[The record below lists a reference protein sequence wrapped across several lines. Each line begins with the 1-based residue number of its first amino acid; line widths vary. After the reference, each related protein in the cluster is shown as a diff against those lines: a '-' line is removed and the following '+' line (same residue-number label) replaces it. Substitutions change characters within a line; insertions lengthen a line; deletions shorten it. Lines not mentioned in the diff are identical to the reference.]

1 MKYCQ
6 KCGAELVD
14 EAVVCPSCGC
24 AQGKTVTETDGGGF
38 GWALLGFCIPIVGLI
53 LWLVWRDNLPLRAKS
68 VGKGALVSVITT
80 VVLWILYFI
89 FIMGVIASFG
99 AAL

>member
-14 EAVVCPSCGC
+14 EAVVCPQCGC
-24 AQGKTVTETDGGGF
+24 SQGKTSTEVDSGGF

-53 LWLVWRDNLPLRAKS
+53 LWLVWRENLPLRAKS
-68 VGKGALVSVITT
+68 VGKGALASVLDFVEGIGEKRR
-80 VVLWILYFI
+80 V
-89 FIMGVIASFG
+89 
-99 AAL
+99 